1 MRWLADDLAMK
12 AMEGG
17 CDLAKASDFRLG
29 GLAIRPPT
37 REVIATGETLLLEP
51 RIMQVLVILAQRRGE
66 VVSRGELIDSC
77 WGGRAVGDDAI
88 NRCIQAIRRLAAK
101 QGGFAIR
108 TVARVGYRLEE
119 ADQEGDGEPATLPA
133 LATAQPGPTAVHVP
147 PASERRHLT
156 ILSCGLLRPA
166 GAGLDPETNY
176 AVAASWRQ
184 MVAEAALRFG
194 GHVDGARGDRMLLFF
209 GYPEAQE
216 DAGERAVRAG
226 LAIVEQMGP
235 LNMRLQVEHGIS
247 LAVKI
252 GVHAGMS
259 VVAGGGEA
267 GVELFGEA
275 IDLAARIEA
284 LAGADEVTISAA
296 ILDAVSGRFVTE
308 PHGEIEHGC
317 VGQCVALHRVHSAG
331 LAGERRKPRGGSAFI
346 GREEELALL
355 ASRWARA
362 RNGAGQLV
370 LVHGEPGIGKS
381 RLVASFKER
390 IAADPHLWIECRGE
404 QLFANTVLYAS
415 SQMLWRGL
423 GWRGDESPRE
433 RSAALEQTLQ
443 RSGLKLAEAVPLVCE
458 MLDLPI
464 PAHYPPLMLAPEQR
478 RRRLLA
484 TLADWLFS
492 ATRNQPLVL
501 VVEDLHWLDPSSL
514 ELLHTLAE
522 QGAGLPLLLLCTAR
536 PEFHP
541 QWPARSH
548 HIQIALGKLGP
559 DEMRALVSGLE
570 GEEALDAGAVEAIVD
585 RADGIPLFAE
595 ALARL
600 VGGQADTAEIPA
612 TLMDSLAARL
622 DRLGEARGIAQIGAV
637 IGREFSWESLRAAS
651 AEPDDALLAALARLI
666 DAGLVDARGT
676 PPDSRYRFNHGLIRD
691 AAYGLLLT
699 GQRRAWHRRVA
710 EAIGKGIATAEPEE
724 LAHHWTQAGEADQAI
739 SAWTKA
745 GAIAYSRHA
754 FAEAAAA
761 YRQALAILATQPET
775 PARDARELELSVAIS
790 LVLMPTKGAQSDELV
805 AIVSRNQALSQR
817 SGNLGELVTAR
828 TYAFVAASFGS
839 DWAQAARLADQV
851 AELAEHAGE
860 DAQPEG
866 VALGRAMG
874 HYCRFTTAFYCG
886 DLEAAETQFRGW
898 EAMNREAQYSQRAA
912 IMMSYGNGAILAWLR
927 GDAAEARRRIASAEA
942 FVRERDS
949 VFDRGVLALVGALLR
964 IYQRDAVG
972 TELAATQALAIAR
985 EHGFAQVE
993 GWAGIALGWA
1003 RAQQGFAGEGVA
1015 QIRANLLQLARVG
1028 TRLSLPWLITMLG
1041 EAQALDGDIADA
1053 MESFEEA
1060 LTVSPAER
1068 QYRPYTLI
1076 CRAELSAQ
1084 VGDTAQAEKDFR
1096 EAIALSETMGAL
1108 SCKLRA
1114 MTGLARLHG
1123 GKEMRV
1129 RLAAMT
1135 DRIIGGG
1142 DCRDVIEARALIRG
1156 RPV

>member
-1 MRWLADDLAMK
+1 MK

-17 CDLAKASDFRLG
+17 CELAKTPGFRLG
-29 GLAIRPPT
+29 GLEIRPAT
-37 REVIATGETLLLEP
+37 RELLATGESLLLEP
-51 RIMQVLVILAQRRGE
+51 RIMQVFVVLAQRRGE
-66 VVSRGELIDSC
+66 VVSRSELIESC

-101 QGGFAIR
+101 HGGFSIR

-119 ADQEGDGEPATLPA
+119 AAAERDAEVAPAPAEAIAAPVLPA
-133 LATAQPGPTAVHVP
+133 PYVP

-156 ILSCGLLRPA
+156 ILSCSLMRPA
-166 GAGLDPETNY
+166 GTGLDPETNY
-176 AVAASWRQ
+176 AIAASWRQ
-184 MVAEAALRFG
+184 MVVDTAVRFG
-194 GHVDGARGDRMLLFF
+194 GHVDSARGDRMLLFF

-226 LAIVEQMGP
+226 LAIVQQMAP
-235 LNMRLQVEHGIS
+235 LNMRLQVDHDIS
-247 LAVKI
+247 LSVKLGI
-252 GVHAGMS
+252 HAGIS

-275 IDLAARIEA
+275 LDLAARIEA
-284 LAGADEVTISAA
+284 TADADKVTISAA

-317 VGQCVALHRVHSAG
+317 EGQSVALYRVHSAG
-331 LAGERRKPRGGSAFI
+331 LAGERRKQRGGSAFI

-355 ASRWARA
+355 ASRWTRA

-381 RLVASFKER
+381 RLVASFKEG

-433 RSAALEQTLQ
+433 RFAALEQALQ
-443 RSGLKLAEAVPLVCE
+443 RSGLKIAEAVPLVCE

-464 PAHYPPLMLAPEQR
+464 PDHYPPLMLAPEQR

-484 TLADWLFS
+484 TLADWLFR

-548 HIQIALGKLGP
+548 HIQIALGGLGP
-559 DEMRALVSGLE
+559 DEMRSLVCGLDGQE
-570 GEEALDAGAVEAIVD
+570 PLDGGAVEAIVD
-585 RADGIPLFAE
+585 RADGIPLFGE

-600 VGGQADTAEIPA
+600 VGGQGDTAEIPE

-651 AEPDDALLAALARLI
+651 GEPDDALISALARLC
-666 DAGLVDARGT
+666 DAGLVDVRGT
-676 PPDSRYRFNHGLIRD
+676 PPDARYRFNHGLIRD

-724 LAHHWTQAGEADQAI
+724 LAHHWTQAGDADQAI

-745 GAIAYSRHA
+745 AAIAYSRHA
-754 FAEAAAA
+754 FAEAATA

-775 PARDARELELSVAIS
+775 PSRDARELELSVAFS
-790 LVLMPTKGAQSDELV
+790 LVLMPTKGAQSAELV
-805 AIVSRNQALSQR
+805 AIVLRNQALSQR
-817 SGNLGELVTAR
+817 SGDLAGLVTAR

-851 AELAEHAGE
+851 ADLAEHAGA
-860 DAQPEG
+860 DARPEG
-866 VALGRAMG
+866 VALGHAMG

-886 DLEAAETQFRGW
+886 DLEVAETHFRGW
-898 EAMNREAQYSQRAA
+898 EAMNRKAEYSQRAA

-927 GDAAEARRRIASAEA
+927 GDAEEARRRIASAEA
-942 FVRERDS
+942 FAREHDS
-949 VFDRGVLALVGALLR
+949 VFDRGTLALVTALLR
-964 IYQRDAVG
+964 VYQRDVG
-972 TELAATQALAIAR
+972 GAGLAATQALAIAR

-993 GWAGIALGWA
+993 GWAGVALGWA
-1003 RAQQGFAGEGVA
+1003 RAHEGLAAEGVA

-1053 MESFEEA
+1053 LESFEEA
-1060 LTVSPAER
+1060 LTISPAER

-1076 CRAELSAQ
+1076 CRAELSAR
-1084 VGDTAQAEKDFR
+1084 VDDTAQAEKDFR

-1123 GKEMRV
+1123 GREMHI
-1129 RLAAMT
+1129 RLAAMI
-1135 DRIIGGG
+1135 DRITGGG
-1142 DCRDVIEARALIRG
+1142 DRRDVVEARALIG
-1156 RPV
+1156 GKPI